1 MDNDD
6 APTRRDDE
14 GKHRMRLVRIG
25 EYGGEV
31 PAIVAADGTYRD
43 VSSMIDD
50 FDPAFFAGDGMQLL
64 RELDVTS
71 LPAVTGRVGA
81 PIARPST
88 ILCVG
93 LNYVDHANESGMKIP
108 EEPVLFTKTPNCLV
122 GPNDNVLIP
131 RGATK
136 VDYEVELAVVIG
148 KQCRYLA
155 SPEQALSHIAGFT
168 ISNDVSER
176 EWQMNGGAGQW
187 LKGKSCETFNPC
199 GPELVTP
206 DEVDLSG
213 GLDLWC
219 DVNGERRQSGSTD
232 DMIFNVATILH
243 YVSQFMVLEPG
254 DLVNTGT
261 PPGVA
266 MGMAEPGYLHAGD
279 VITLGVSGLGEQ
291 RQELVSS

>member
-1 MDNDD
+1 
-6 APTRRDDE
+6 
-14 GKHRMRLVRIG
+14 MRLVRIG
-25 EYGGEV
+25 DFGGEV
-31 PAIVAADGTYRD
+31 PAVVAVDGSYRD
-43 VSSMIDD
+43 VSAMIDD
-50 FDPAFFAGDGMQLL
+50 FDPAFFAGDGMERL
-64 RELDVTS
+64 RGLDSGS
-71 LPAVTGRVGA
+71 LPVVSGRIGA

-93 LNYVDHANESGMKIP
+93 LNYVDHANESSMKVP
-108 EEPVLFTKTPNCLV
+108 EEPILFTKAPNCLV
-122 GPNDNVLIP
+122 GPYDDVRIP

-148 KQCRYLA
+148 KQCRYLE
-155 SPEQALSHIAGFT
+155 SPEQALSHIAGFA

-176 EWQMNGGAGQW
+176 EWQLNRGSGQW
-187 LKGKSCETFNPC
+187 IKGKSCETFNPC
-199 GPELVTP
+199 GPVLVTP
-206 DEVDLSG
+206 DEVDLSA

-219 DVNGERRQSGSTD
+219 DVNGERRQTGSTH

-243 YVSQFMVLEPG
+243 HVSQFMVLEPG

-279 VITLGVSGLGEQ
+279 VMTLGVTGLGEQ
-291 RQELVSS
+291 RQELVSA